1 MSLTLGFVGIGR
13 MGNPM
18 TRRLLA
24 AGHSV
29 YIYDPSSAAMDALA
43 EAGAHPAASP
53 AEVASN
59 AEIVLLSLP
68 TPDIVKKVALGDGGL
83 SEGKGLRIV
92 IDLSTSGPRGAQALA
107 EGLAAY
113 GVATADSPVSGGVAG
128 AESGKLSLMT
138 ACAPEVFDE
147 IRPILECF
155 GRVNHV
161 GDRPGQAQ
169 LIKVI
174 NNLMSVTALAVAS
187 EGCVL
192 AQKAGVDPAKL
203 MEVVN
208 SGSGRSNASEDKIPK
223 YVLTRNFD
231 FGFALA
237 LSAKDARL
245 CLDEAEALGVPMMVG
260 SAARQLLL
268 ATKGQFGEDGDLTEM
283 VRTIETWAG
292 VQVKGGTVG

>member
-18 TRRLLA
+18 ARRLLA
-24 AGHSV
+24 AGHTV
-29 YIYDPSSAAMDALA
+29 HIYDPSSAAMASLA
-43 EAGAHPAASP
+43 DAGAKPAASP
-53 AEVASN
+53 AEVASK
-59 AEIVLLSLP
+59 AQIVLLSLP
-68 TPDIVKKVALGDGGL
+68 TPDIVKKVALGAGGL
-83 SEGKGLRIV
+83 AEGQGLRIV

-107 EGLAAY
+107 EGLAAH

-128 AESGKLSLMT
+128 AEAGKLSLMT
-138 ACAPEVFDE
+138 ACAPEVFEE

-155 GRVNHV
+155 GRTNHV
-161 GDRPGQAQ
+161 GDRAGQAQ

-292 VQVKGGTVG
+292 VQVKGGTAG

>member
-59 AEIVLLSLP
+59 AQIVLLSLP

-245 CLDEAEALGVPMMVG
+245 CLDEADALGVPMMVG

-292 VQVKGGTVG
+292 VQVRGGTIG

>member
-59 AEIVLLSLP
+59 AQIVLLSLP

-292 VQVKGGTVG
+292 VQVRGGTIG

>member
-59 AEIVLLSLP
+59 AQIVLLSLP

-292 VQVKGGTVG
+292 VQVKGGTIG